1 MCDEHARVTRPD
13 GSVIAGLYAC
23 GNTMASMMG
32 HAYPGPGACITPAMA
47 FGLLAADAMSEAR
60 T

>member
-1 MCDEHARVTRPD
+1 VLDTDGRPLP
-13 GSVIAGLYAC
+13 GLYAC

-47 FGLLAADAMSEAR
+47 FAHIAVQAMADAVDGVRA
-60 T
+60 